1 MRIEEWKGDWA
12 LVTGASSG
20 IGREFCVQLAATGMN
35 LVMVARRGARLAD
48 LAHAL
53 QLQHATKSVVIEQD
67 LGLPGAATAVKQRA
81 DNEGIAVRL
90 LINNAAFGPWGPFE
104 NTTAEIYER
113 LVHLVAATPIAMC
126 RLFLPD
132 LASFPSGAIINLSSP
147 AALQPIP
154 YKAVYSAAKSCL
166 HNFSLALYEE
176 WHESGVHVQT
186 LVPGPTAS
194 ELDTIGGAYQS
205 AITERRWPPALVV
218 RASLSKLAYRAPL
231 VTTAK
236 GVYKQRI
243 FAGVFPTKMVVR
255 KVAQMF
261 EPPAQV
267 RKAEEKPSPTSAGA
281 ALPTRARRSR
291 RSP

>member
-176 WHESGVHVQT
+176 WHESGVTVLTAAPIRTGFGREWIEQALPYQLGART
-186 LVPGPTAS
+186 KFEIVPGGINCVI
-194 ELDTIGGAYQS
+194 DI
-205 AITERRWPPALVV
+205 PAEWC
-218 RASLSKLAYRAPL
+218 AAD
-231 VTTAK
+231 
-236 GVYKQRI
+236 
-243 FAGVFPTKMVVR
+243 
-255 KVAQMF
+255 
-261 EPPAQV
+261 
-267 RKAEEKPSPTSAGA
+267 GA
-281 ALPTRARRSR
+281 AQISRSNIDPR
-291 RSP
+291 